1 MAKSK
6 KICTACGEEK
16 APNAGFYLS
25 RSKLYKFNDGRMP
38 ICKECLSKLFKE
50 LQAKYSDEVKAL
62 YHLCMLFDIYFDK
75 DLVAKSSNMEKFSSD
90 DNLLKSY
97 MKNVNSL
104 NQYKFKDSM
113 SSDCIVLDDSLI
125 NIKVDEVE
133 DICEDNF
140 EYSIP
145 ITPKIRRRWGKGYT
159 DEEYEDL
166 EYFYEEYK
174 NNLDHEDDFMKLE
187 LIQEMC
193 TIKFIRDKAKRNGD
207 YKTAREYSDLLSKK
221 MADAN
226 LKPSQQ
232 KILGEADD
240 DTFGMKLLAYERD
253 KPVPEVL
260 PEYKDV
266 DKFWGYLVKNMIKP
280 FANALGL
287 ASGEYSIEEGSD
299 NIIVDDKVKDA
310 LKVNHNEN

>member
-113 SSDCIVLDDSLI
+113 SSDCIVLDDNLIKEEKENIEEDNVVEEVSFQVDNKMKTRWGASLPVEDYMFLENKYKEFTDVYECRTPAQRLI
-125 NIKVDEVE
+125 FEQIAKCLLRGEKALKKDNDVAFEKMNNMVSKLMTDGNIKPIQEASVAE
-133 DICEDNF
+133 DD
-140 EYSIP
+140 
-145 ITPKIRRRWGKGYT
+145 TATWGKWI
-159 DEEYEDL
+159 
-166 EYFYEEYK
+166 
-174 NNLDHEDDFMKLE
+174 NLIE
-187 LIQEMC
+187 QERP
-193 TIKFIRDKAKRNGD
+193 I
-207 YKTAREYSDLLSKK
+207 
-221 MADAN
+221 
-226 LKPSQQ
+226 
-232 KILGEADD
+232 GEPCEQ
-240 DTFGMKLLAYERD
+240 F
-253 KPVPEVL
+253 
-260 PEYKDV
+260 KDV
-266 DKFWGYLVKNMIKP
+266 DKISSYITKWFTRQMQRVFDLSTGDDD
-280 FANALGL
+280 
-287 ASGEYSIEEGSD
+287 D
-299 NIIVDDKVKDA
+299 NQ
-310 LKVNHNEN
+310 N

>member
-125 NIKVDEVE
+125 KKEKENIEEDNVVEEVSFQVDNKMKTRWGASLPVEDYMFLENKYKEFTDVYECRTPAQRLIFEQIAKCLLRGEKALKKDNDVAFEKMNNMVSKLMTDGNIKPIQEASVAE
-133 DICEDNF
+133 DD
-140 EYSIP
+140 
-145 ITPKIRRRWGKGYT
+145 TATWGKWI
-159 DEEYEDL
+159 
-166 EYFYEEYK
+166 
-174 NNLDHEDDFMKLE
+174 NLIE
-187 LIQEMC
+187 QERP
-193 TIKFIRDKAKRNGD
+193 I
-207 YKTAREYSDLLSKK
+207 
-221 MADAN
+221 
-226 LKPSQQ
+226 
-232 KILGEADD
+232 GEPCEQ
-240 DTFGMKLLAYERD
+240 F
-253 KPVPEVL
+253 
-260 PEYKDV
+260 KDV
-266 DKFWGYLVKNMIKP
+266 DKISTYITKWFTRQMQRVFDL
-280 FANALGL
+280 
-287 ASGEYSIEEGSD
+287 STGEEDD
-299 NIIVDDKVKDA
+299 N
-310 LKVNHNEN
+310 

>member
-75 DLVAKSSNMEKFSSD
+75 DLVTKSSNMENFSD
-90 DNLLKSY
+90 EDNLLKSY

-125 NIKVDEVE
+125 NIEKDEVE
-133 DICEDNF
+133 EDSVIEEISFQVDNKMK
-140 EYSIP
+140 
-145 ITPKIRRRWGKGYT
+145 TRWGASLPVEDYMFLENKYKEFT
-159 DEEYEDL
+159 DVYECRTPAQRLIFEQIAKCLLRGEKALKKDNDVAF
-166 EYFYEEYK
+166 EK
-174 NNLDHEDDFMKLE
+174 MNNMVSKLMTDGNIKPIQEASVAEDDTATWGKWIN
-187 LIQEMC
+187 LIEQERP
-193 TIKFIRDKAKRNGD
+193 I
-207 YKTAREYSDLLSKK
+207 
-221 MADAN
+221 
-226 LKPSQQ
+226 
-232 KILGEADD
+232 GEPCEQ
-240 DTFGMKLLAYERD
+240 F
-253 KPVPEVL
+253 
-260 PEYKDV
+260 KDV
-266 DKFWGYLVKNMIKP
+266 DKISSYITKWFTRQMQRVFDLSTGDDD
-280 FANALGL
+280 
-287 ASGEYSIEEGSD
+287 D
-299 NIIVDDKVKDA
+299 N
-310 LKVNHNEN
+310 

>member
-113 SSDCIVLDDSLI
+113 SSDCIVLDDNLI
-125 NIKVDEVE
+125 KEEKENIEE
-133 DICEDNF
+133 DISKDDTEI
-140 EYSIP
+140 SIS

-174 NNLDHEDDFMKLE
+174 NNLDHDNNFMKLE

-193 TIKFIRDKAKRNGD
+193 TIKLIRDKAKRNGD

-221 MADAN
+221 MADAD
-226 LKPSQQ
+226 LKPSQRRQ
-232 KILGEADD
+232 YGEVAGETLGMDIKEII
-240 DTFGMKLLAYERD
+240 ENHEPVRD
-253 KPVPEVL
+253 VL
-260 PEYKDV
+260 PQFKDI
-266 DKFWGYLVKNMIKP
+266 DGFTKMIEKTFLEP
-280 FANALGL
+280 FRRVYGL
-287 ASGEYSIEEGSD
+287 QAKE
-299 NIIVDDKVKDA
+299 DDVQ
-310 LKVNHNEN
+310 

>member
-125 NIKVDEVE
+125 KEEKENVEEDNVVEEVSFQVDNKMKTRWGASLPVEDYMFLENKYKEFTDVYECRTPAQRLIFEQIAKCLLRGEKALKKDNDVAFEKMNNMVSKLMTDGNIKPIQEASVAE
-133 DICEDNF
+133 DD
-140 EYSIP
+140 
-145 ITPKIRRRWGKGYT
+145 TATWGKWI
-159 DEEYEDL
+159 
-166 EYFYEEYK
+166 
-174 NNLDHEDDFMKLE
+174 NLIE
-187 LIQEMC
+187 QERP
-193 TIKFIRDKAKRNGD
+193 I
-207 YKTAREYSDLLSKK
+207 
-221 MADAN
+221 
-226 LKPSQQ
+226 
-232 KILGEADD
+232 GEPCEQ
-240 DTFGMKLLAYERD
+240 F
-253 KPVPEVL
+253 
-260 PEYKDV
+260 KDV
-266 DKFWGYLVKNMIKP
+266 DKISSYITKWFTRQMQRVFDLSTGDDD
-280 FANALGL
+280 
-287 ASGEYSIEEGSD
+287 D
-299 NIIVDDKVKDA
+299 N
-310 LKVNHNEN
+310 